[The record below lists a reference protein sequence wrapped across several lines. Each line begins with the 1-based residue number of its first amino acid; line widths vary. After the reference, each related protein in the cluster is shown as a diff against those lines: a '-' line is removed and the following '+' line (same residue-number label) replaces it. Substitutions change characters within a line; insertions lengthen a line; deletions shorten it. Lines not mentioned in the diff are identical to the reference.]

1 MNRRLLLF
9 LFFLIPTAV
18 FSQNI
23 DIRLL
28 RSINSEEI
36 LNSDKY
42 FRLITNSDTYVII
55 GAPIILAGAGL
66 IRDDDKMLRNAFI
79 MAAAS
84 IVNAGVTSA
93 LKYSINRERPFE
105 TYPDIFKKAKAGS
118 PSFPSGHTS
127 SAFATA
133 TSLSLAYPE
142 WYVIVPSFAYAGT
155 VAYSR
160 MHLGVHYPSDVAAGA
175 LIGAGCAYLT
185 YKVNKALL
193 NKNKRRIKP
202 CNCPSL

>member
-1 MNRRLLLF
+1 MI
-9 LFFLIPTAV
+9 FLIPAEV

-28 RSINSEEI
+28 RSINSGEI

-42 FRLITNSDTYVII
+42 FRFITNSDTYVII
-55 GAPIILAGAGL
+55 GAPVILAGAGL
-66 IRDDDKMLRNAFI
+66 MRDNDEMVRNAFV

-84 IVNAGVTSA
+84 IINAGVTGA
-93 LKYSINRERPFE
+93 LKYSINRDRPFV
-105 TYPDIFKKAKAGS
+105 TYPDIIKKAKAGS

-133 TSLSLAYPE
+133 TSLSLSYPE

-175 LIGAGCAYLT
+175 VIGAGCAYIT

-202 CNCPSL
+202 CNCPDL

>member
-1 MNRRLLLF
+1 LNRRLILF
-9 LFFLIPTAV
+9 LFFLIPAEI

-42 FRLITNSDTYVII
+42 FRFITNSDTYVII
-55 GAPIILAGAGL
+55 GTPVILAGTGL
-66 IRDDDKMLRNAFI
+66 IRDDDKMLRNAFVI
-79 MAAAS
+79 AAAS

-93 LKYSINRERPFE
+93 LKYSVNRERPFE
-105 TYPDIFKKAKAGS
+105 TYPDILKKAKAGS

-133 TSLSLAYPE
+133 TSLSLSYPE

-155 VAYSR
+155 IAYSR

-185 YKVNKALL
+185 FKVNKAFL

-202 CNCPSL
+202 CNCPDL